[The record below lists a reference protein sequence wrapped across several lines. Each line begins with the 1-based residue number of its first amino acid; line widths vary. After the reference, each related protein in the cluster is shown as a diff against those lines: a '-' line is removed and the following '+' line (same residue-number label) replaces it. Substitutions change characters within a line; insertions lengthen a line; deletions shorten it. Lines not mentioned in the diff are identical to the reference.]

1 MTGRREPPAR
11 RGAAARKPAPRKSAP
26 RQSAPRQPAARRPAA
41 TGPRRPLPPRRG
53 TKLGNPGRR
62 LQAALLCLSLV
73 VALLI
78 GRLLQVQGFEASSY
92 AAVAQ
97 NERLRTVAVPA
108 TRGVIFDRDGDV
120 LARSVEARTVTAD
133 PTLISDPRAYAHV
146 LAPKLGVDEEWL
158 AARLGDRPRRY
169 VVLARNIDPDRWR
182 DIAATLD
189 PGTGKPVMGIFAEV
203 TSKRV
208 YPADTLAAN
217 ILGFLNASG
226 QAGGGIERE
235 FDALLSGVDGEQTYE
250 RSSNGGKIA
259 TAGMRNREPVS
270 GQDLQLTIDRD
281 IQYAAQQAIAAKVR
295 ETRAQSGT
303 VIVQDVKT
311 GEILAMATA
320 PTFNPNNPGK
330 GSDDNRGNRALSQIY
345 EPGSIMKA
353 LTMAAL
359 IEQGVVKPTDK
370 FKVPGELRRAGHVL
384 HDSDPHGTERW
395 TLAGILAKSS
405 NIGTVLAADK
415 VSAQVLHDY
424 FKAFGVAEPTGLQFP
439 GESRGLLPSVE
450 KWVGTTRYTIPF
462 GQGYSMNTVQAASVY
477 QAIGNGGV
485 RIAPTLVRSWTDAD
499 GVTHTPQPPEVRPVV
514 SAATAATVTKMLEQ
528 VTAPGGTA
536 PHVKI
541 DGYRIAGK
549 TGTAQFADSE
559 CRCYRGYTASF
570 AGFAPADD
578 PRIVVSVTLQKP
590 VRGHYGGMLG
600 GPVFVDVMTFT
611 LRTMGIRPTG
621 AKPARLPLTW

>member
-1 MTGRREPPAR
+1 MT
-11 RGAAARKPAPRKSAP
+11 
-26 RQSAPRQPAARRPAA
+26 ARRPAPA
-41 TGPRRPLPPRRG
+41 RNGGTPKRGPGRRPPIRRG
-53 TKLGNPGRR
+53 TNLGNPGRR
-62 LQAALLCLSLV
+62 LQGALLCLSLV
-73 VALLI
+73 GALLV

-120 LARSVEARTVTAD
+120 LARSVEARIVTAD
-133 PTLISDPRAYAHV
+133 PTLIADPVSYAHL
-146 LAPKLGVDEEWL
+146 LAHKLRLDEAEL
-158 AARLGDRPRRY
+158 AAKLADRPRRY
-169 VVLARNIDPDRWR
+169 VVLARNVDPDRWR
-182 DIAATLD
+182 DIASTID
-189 PGTGKPVMGIFAEV
+189 PGTGKPVLGIFAEV
-203 TSKRV
+203 VSKRV

-226 QAGGGIERE
+226 EGGGGVERE

-250 RSSNGGKIA
+250 RSSSGGRIA
-259 TAGMRNREPVS
+259 TAGIRGRDPVP

-303 VIVQDVKT
+303 VIVQDIRT

-320 PTFNPNNPGK
+320 PTFDPNDPGK
-330 GSDDNRGNRALSQIY
+330 GSDENRGNRALSQIY

-359 IEQGVVKPTDK
+359 IEQGVATPRSE
-370 FKVPGELRRAGHVL
+370 FRVPGELHRAGHVL

-405 NIGTVLAADK
+405 NIGTVLATDRI
-415 VSAQVLHDY
+415 SSQILHDY
-424 FKAFGVAEPTGLQFP
+424 LKAFGIAEPTGLNFP
-439 GESRGLLPSVE
+439 GESRGLLP
-450 KWVGTTRYTIPF
+450 KLDTWTGTTRYTLPF
-462 GQGYSMNTVQAASVY
+462 GQGYAMNTVQAASVY
-477 QAIGNGGV
+477 QTIGNGGV
-485 RIAPTLVRSWTDAD
+485 RIAPTLVKSWTDND
-499 GVTHTPQPPEVRPVV
+499 GVVHTPAAPEVRPVV
-514 SAATAATVTKMLEQ
+514 SPATASTVARMLEQ
-528 VTAPGGTA
+528 VTGEGGTA
-536 PHVKI
+536 PHVQVP
-541 DGYRIAGK
+541 GYRVAGK

-559 CRCYRGYTASF
+559 CGCYRGYTASF
-570 AGFAPADD
+570 SGFAPADD
-578 PRIVVSVTLQKP
+578 PRLVVSVTLQKP
-590 VRGHYGGMLG
+590 INGHYGGMLG
-600 GPVFVDVMTFT
+600 GPVFVDVMTFA